1 MNFFNYMLE
10 TAPAATADAQQ
21 PGAAGGMTTMII
33 YLVLIVA
40 FFYFFMIR
48 PQKKQE
54 KEVARMRNS
63 IMVGD
68 EICTNGG
75 IIGRVCKIKDDI
87 LTLEINKDRTHMKI
101 YRWAVREVVNPVPRP
116 DAPAE
121 ETKNDNKDEAP
132 EAKE

>member
-1 MNFFNYMLE
+1 MITFLD
-10 TAPAATADAQQ
+10 AAAEQQ
-21 PGAAGGMTTMII
+21 QAGAAGGMSMII
-33 YLVLIVA
+33 MMVVLFAVM
-40 FFYFFMIR
+40 YFFMIR

>member
-1 MNFFNYMLE
+1 MLTFLE
-10 TAPAATADAQQ
+10 AAVDPAA
-21 PGAAGGMTTMII
+21 GAMGGSSMLIMMI
-33 YLVLIVA
+33 VLFAVM
-40 FFYFFMIR
+40 YFFMIR

-54 KEVARMRNS
+54 KEIARMRNS

-75 IIGRVCKIKDDI
+75 IIGRVCAIKNDI

-116 DAPAE
+116 EAPVEEKVEAPKEKKSKKSKKEETPAE
-121 ETKNDNKDEAP
+121 EK
-132 EAKE
+132 